1 MLKLE
6 AVGQSYDH
14 DHDCLQST
22 HRQKRHFHLP
32 TSHTFTQLVA
42 DAVNTTVTRQWF
54 QLVRIETQ
62 PERNGIQRSSS
73 AVSQEE
79 CDAEFPSS
87 FVREERWICKYYESI
102 EKLHGI
108 PIMCHSVDERSL
120 NSSVH
125 DGT

>member
-62 PERNGIQRSSS
+62 PERNGIQRSSTQSHRKNVMPSFLRHLSVRRDGS
-73 AVSQEE
+73 ANIMSQLKNYTAYLL
-79 CDAEFPSS
+79 CAILWMSA
-87 FVREERWICKYYESI
+87 
-102 EKLHGI
+102 L
-108 PIMCHSVDERSL
+108 
-120 NSSVH
+120 
-125 DGT
+125 